1 MYLENEWY
9 KLNLKSQEVTVSNPV
24 EGLDS
29 SILTRYILT
38 PILGISDLKT
48 NSRISFLGGLKGMEG
63 LQKEVDKDR
72 AKIAFGL
79 YPVGVEQLKTIADTG
94 NIMPPKTTWIEPK
107 LRSGLTIFEL
117 K

>member
-9 KLNLKSQEVTVSNPV
+9 KLNLKPKEVDLANTS

-29 SILTRYILT
+29 SILTRHILK

-63 LQKEVDKDR
+63 LQKEVDKGR

-79 YPVGVEQLKTIADTG
+79 YPVGIKEIKKIADTG
-94 NIMPPKTTWIEPK
+94 DIMPPKTTWIEPK